1 MNTRHIRKT
10 ALAAAIAASLG
21 LGLAACDPAS
31 QPGTQTQAIGDGAAV
46 SDAAI
51 TDQVQARL
59 ASEPNLETT
68 NIDVT
73 TNNGVVT
80 LRGTVRDDAARSAAD
95 RAVMSIAGV
104 RSVNNDLTTSGG
116 GAAASD
122 SLRGAVA
129 GAQEAISDA
138 WITTQVESEL
148 LADSVSQ
155 AFDVSVET
163 QDGVVMLEGTL
174 PNQSDVDHVIAL
186 ARSVDGVRRVEG
198 SALRAEG
205 G

>member
-1 MNTRHIRKT
+1 
-10 ALAAAIAASLG
+10 
-21 LGLAACDPAS
+21 
-31 QPGTQTQAIGDGAAV
+31 
-46 SDAAI
+46 
-51 TDQVQARL
+51 
-59 ASEPNLETT
+59 
-68 NIDVT
+68 
-73 TNNGVVT
+73 
-80 LRGTVRDDAARSAAD
+80 
-95 RAVMSIAGV
+95 MSIAGV